1 MHSIG
6 SGIEKRVKIIIYNFS
21 KSCQKMLDN
30 FFSLCY
36 NKGTIGGRNMEIVT
50 LIISAVVQVA
60 LAIGFF
66 VVYTQYQKATKI
78 ARSLEREIE
87 KLTQPNLVSLNP
99 ETYNVISRWLKACG
113 VTQVGITL
121 KYDKEKQGY
130 RALIYTDRAGYLIGK
145 AGCKIEAVKKELAE
159 LKQARNIIN
168 VEINEVCGF
177 VNQREVDVD
186 AYYSAYMVN
195 WHAYEEAGEEE
206 M

>member
-1 MHSIG
+1 
-6 SGIEKRVKIIIYNFS
+6 
-21 KSCQKMLDN
+21 
-30 FFSLCY
+30 
-36 NKGTIGGRNMEIVT
+36 MEIVT

-66 VVYTQYQKATKI
+66 IVYTKYQKATKR
-78 ARSLEREIE
+78 ARGLEREIE

-99 ETYNVISRWLKACG
+99 ETYNVISRWIKDCG
-113 VTQVGITL
+113 VMQVGIAL
-121 KYDKEKQGY
+121 KYDEEKRGY
-130 RALIYTDRAGYLIGK
+130 RVLIYTDHAGRLIGK

-159 LKQARNIIN
+159 LKQARNIIS

-206 M
+206 MQ

>member
-1 MHSIG
+1 
-6 SGIEKRVKIIIYNFS
+6 
-21 KSCQKMLDN
+21 
-30 FFSLCY
+30 
-36 NKGTIGGRNMEIVT
+36 MEIVT

-66 VVYTQYQKATKI
+66 VVYTQYQKATKR
-78 ARSLEREIE
+78 ARGLEREIE
-87 KLTQPNLVSLNP
+87 KLTQPNLISLSP
-99 ETYNVISRWLKACG
+99 EIYNVISRWIKDCG
-113 VTQVGITL
+113 VTQVGIAL
-121 KYDKEKQGY
+121 KYDEEQQGY
-130 RALIYTDRAGYLIGK
+130 RVLIYTDQAGRLIGK
-145 AGCKIEAVKKELAE
+145 AGCKIEAVKKELME
-159 LKQARNIIN
+159 LKQARNIIS